1 MKKLIALSAALA
13 LLGGVSIA
21 NAQSPSTPGAG
32 TAGQDQRG
40 ADKAGDVKQ
49 GPAQKSEKDAP
60 PSAAT
65 TGAAPSGAPKAPS
78 MNDKNSIH
86 QSTGDRDSR
95 DFPKPK

>member
-1 MKKLIALSAALA
+1 MTKWIAMGAALA
-13 LLGGVSIA
+13 LLGGVTVAS
-21 NAQSPSTPGAG
+21 AQGPSTPGAG
-32 TAGQDQRG
+32 AAGQDQRG

-49 GPAQKSEKDAP
+49 GPAEKSEKDAP

-65 TGAAPSGAPKAPS
+65 TGAGQMGAPKAPS
-78 MNDKNSIH
+78 AADKNSIH